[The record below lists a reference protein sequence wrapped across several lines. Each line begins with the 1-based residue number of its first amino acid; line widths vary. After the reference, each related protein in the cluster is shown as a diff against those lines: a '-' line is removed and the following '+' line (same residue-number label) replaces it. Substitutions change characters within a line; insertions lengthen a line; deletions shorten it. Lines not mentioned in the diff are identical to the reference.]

1 MPSRHKQLRRRF
13 RPTNF
18 DDFNRYVLLLTGNR
32 YVCFQFRVLTCTSQT
47 GTANSRYSSMDAGL
61 RLGTKNTF
69 CAQSET
75 SIRMSRGTGLLIVAS
90 QGFSQP
96 FLKTLAAVYPDPT
109 DRHRLQSNQ
118 QLGTNTR
125 QN

>member
-1 MPSRHKQLRRRF
+1 MQLCKLRFTLPVSFVQKILFVPS
-13 RPTNF
+13 
-18 DDFNRYVLLLTGNR
+18 
-32 YVCFQFRVLTCTSQT
+32 
-47 GTANSRYSSMDAGL
+47 
-61 RLGTKNTF
+61 
-69 CAQSET
+69 QSET
-75 SIRMSRGTGLLIVAS
+75 SIRMSRATGLLRVAS

-96 FLKTLAAVYPDPT
+96 FLKTLAAVYPDLT